1 MVPRMGEGMTPDGV
15 PRDERGVGRRG
26 FIGAGLA
33 GAGAALIAPAAA
45 SAAKARTAATDHV
58 DDSSPTATPPIARLP
73 LQGQYPNLPAIPVDV
88 GEALQT
94 LAKLAIRAQQTVQAK
109 QGLTRRITIGGVTR
123 TAYALMFE
131 PGAAGARSVE
141 LDELRALLSDGS
153 HATLPDRFV
162 RRLREQDHARPAAR
176 AAGPAPSLDRPQQY
190 AMSWTAM
197 PGVAQQGAAVL
208 PEWSASL
215 TDPSAATAQF
225 WPMIAQNGLA
235 FSLLLPERV
244 TSARAPALRRIFG
257 SVWQRQLRAPF
268 AAGELYVIDMSR
280 LTSLSPQT
288 VNGSVRF
295 TPATVTALVRD
306 PRSKTLTPVA
316 VSVAGS
322 GGAGRTGFTSAASS
336 DGAWLYAL
344 QAAKTSI
351 TVYGI
356 WLGHVY
362 QWHLV
367 TAAMVMTM
375 LNALPATHPIS
386 LMMAP
391 HSGALIGFD
400 DVLLQA
406 WSQIAPPTSLSS
418 ATQFLSLAN
427 DFAAGRSYFDDD
439 PATALRSLG
448 LRQRDFTRSEPWDRY
463 PVAAQTLE
471 IWDLVAEYV
480 TSIVRATYQS
490 DGAVASD
497 TALQTWI
504 QTAGAPTGGNIR
516 GLPAASSRAALER
529 ILTSLLYRITVH
541 GSSRMLSS
549 SNPSHT
555 FVANFP
561 HTLQRTDIPRPR
573 KPLSTRRLL
582 TYLPNVETI
591 GDAVSFYFTFAFSPP
606 YESFIPLGGVR
617 SELFYP
623 GGPTA
628 PRNRA
633 LIRLRNGLLGFMS
646 RYQPDPRQ
654 TFQWPR
660 DIET

>member
-1 MVPRMGEGMTPDGV
+1 MREGASGEAHEEQPPG
-15 PRDERGVGRRG
+15 ERGVGRRG

-45 SAAKARTAATDHV
+45 SAAQAPAATGDRT
-58 DDSSPTATPPIARLP
+58 DDSAPSATPPISQLP
-73 LQGQYPNLPAIPVDV
+73 LHGTYPNLPAIPVDA

-94 LAKLAIRAQQTVQAK
+94 LAKLSLRAQQTVQAK

-131 PGAAGARSVE
+131 AGSAGAPLGE
-141 LDELRALLSDGS
+141 LESMLRDGS
-153 HATLPDRFV
+153 RATLPERYV
-162 RRLREQDHARPAAR
+162 RRLHEQARARPDAR
-176 AAGPAPSLDRPQQY
+176 AGGRSPSLERPQQF
-190 AMSWTAM
+190 AMSWTTM
-197 PGVAQQGAAVL
+197 PDVAQQAAPLL

-235 FSLLLPERV
+235 FNLLVPERV
-244 TSARAPALRRIFG
+244 TAARARALRRTFG
-257 SVWQRQLRAPF
+257 SVWQRQLQAPY
-268 AAGELYVIDMSR
+268 AQGELYVIDMSR
-280 LTSLSPQT
+280 FASLTPQS
-288 VNGSVRF
+288 VGGSTRF
-295 TPATVTALVRD
+295 TPATVTALVRN
-306 PRSKTLTPVA
+306 PRSKSLTPVA
-316 VSVAGS
+316 ISVAGA
-322 GGAGRTGFTSAASS
+322 GGAGRTAFTGASSS

-344 QAAKTSI
+344 QAAKASV
-351 TVYGI
+351 TVFGI

-367 TAAMVMTM
+367 TAAMLMTM
-375 LNALPATHPIS
+375 LNTLPTTHPIS
-386 LMMAP
+386 VMMAP
-391 HSGALIGFD
+391 HSTSLIGFD

-418 ATQFLSLAN
+418 ATQFLALAN
-427 DFAAGRSYFDDD
+427 EFAAGRSYFDDD
-439 PATALRSLG
+439 PATTLRALG
-448 LRQRDFTRSEPWDRY
+448 LRRRDFTRTTAWDRY

-471 IWDLVAEYV
+471 IWDLVSEYV
-480 TSIVRATYQS
+480 TSIVQATYPS
-490 DGAVASD
+490 DAAVASD

-516 GLPAASSRAALER
+516 GLPAPHSRSALER

-541 GSSRMLSS
+541 GSSRMLSAA
-549 SNPSHT
+549 NPSHT

-573 KPLSTRRLL
+573 KPLGTRRLL
-582 TYLPNVETI
+582 TYMPNVQTI
-591 GDAVSFYFTFAFSPP
+591 GEAVGFYFTFAFSPP
-606 YESFIPLGGVR
+606 YESFIPLGGVH
-617 SELFYP
+617 SDLFYP
-623 GGPTA
+623 GGPRA
-628 PRNRA
+628 ARNRA

-646 RYQPDPRQ
+646 RYQPDTRQ

>member
-1 MVPRMGEGMTPDGV
+1 MGEGTSPQGQA
-15 PRDERGVGRRG
+15 RDAGGLRRRA
-26 FIGAGLA
+26 FIGTGLA
-33 GAGAALIAPAAA
+33 GAGAALISPTTSSATKTPSAP
-45 SAAKARTAATDHV
+45 TDHT
-58 DDSSPTATPPIARLP
+58 DDGSPTAVPPIGQLP
-73 LQGQYPNLPAIPVDV
+73 LQALYPNLPAIPVDA

-94 LAKLAIRAQQTVQAK
+94 LSKLSTRSQQTAQAK

-123 TAYALMFE
+123 TAYALLFE
-131 PGAAGARSVE
+131 PGAVGSRPLQ
-141 LDELRALLSDGS
+141 LDELRTLLSDGS
-153 HATLPDRFV
+153 HATLPQRYM
-162 RRLREQDHARPAAR
+162 RRLREQDRVRPAAR
-176 AAGPAPSLDRPQQY
+176 TSGPPPSLEAPQQF
-190 AMSWTAM
+190 ALSWTTM
-197 PGVAQQGAAVL
+197 PDVAQQGAALL

-225 WPMIAQNGLA
+225 WPMIAQHGLA
-235 FSLLLPERV
+235 FNLLLPERV
-244 TSARAPALRRIFG
+244 RPARAPALRRMFG
-257 SVWQRQLRAPF
+257 SAWQRELQAPF
-268 AAGELYVIDMSR
+268 ARGELYVIDMSR
-280 LTSLSPQT
+280 FTSLTPQS

-306 PRSKTLTPVA
+306 PQTKTLTPVA
-316 VSVAGS
+316 ISVTGP
-322 GGAGRTGFTSAASS
+322 GGTRSTVFTAARSS

-351 TVYGI
+351 TVFGI

-367 TAAMVMTM
+367 TAAMLMTM
-375 LNALPATHPIS
+375 INALPSTHPIS
-386 LMMAP
+386 VMMAP
-391 HSGALIGFD
+391 HSGSLIGFD

-406 WSQIAPPTSLSS
+406 WSQIGPPTSVSS
-418 ATQFLSLAN
+418 ATQFLSLAD

-439 PATALRSLG
+439 PAATLRSLG
-448 LRQRDFTRSEPWDRY
+448 LRRRDFTSNTPWDRY

-471 IWDLVAEYV
+471 VWDLVAEYV
-480 TSIVRATYQS
+480 GSIVRASYPS
-490 DGAVASD
+490 DAAVSAD
-497 TALQTWI
+497 AALQAWI
-504 QTAGAPTGGNIR
+504 QTAAAPTTGNVR
-516 GLPAASSRAALER
+516 GLRAPRSRAALER

-541 GSSRMLSS
+541 GSSRMFSA

-561 HTLQRTDIPRPR
+561 QTLQRTDIPGPHER
-573 KPLSTRRLL
+573 LSTRRLL

-591 GDAVSFYFTFAFSPP
+591 GEAVSFYFTFAFSPP
-606 YESFIPLGGVR
+606 YEPIIPLGGVH

-623 GGPTA
+623 GGPRA

-633 LIRLRNGLLGFMS
+633 LIRFRNGLLGFMS
-646 RYQPDPRQ
+646 RYQPDMRQ